1 MTFYYDVNRMT
12 IKLNSTMGV
21 DYTVSCIAIM
31 DVNRANHLHGFVQVL
46 LAVIATK
53 QKSHL
58 EPVFSR
64 RLSGNCFTEV

>member
-1 MTFYYDVNRMT
+1 
-12 IKLNSTMGV
+12 MGV